1 MHNTIETSI
10 VTVCKKQNGSI
21 SFMEKDISYKK
32 KQVKDKTKDS
42 TALSLFA
49 KSITDP
55 LVSWKNISVTKN
67 KQVKEKTKD
76 STL

>member
-1 MHNTIETSI
+1 LSLFAKSRTDPLVSWKKIS
-10 VTVCKKQNGSI
+10 VTKN
-21 SFMEKDISYKK
+21 
-32 KQVKDKTKDS
+32 KQVKEKTKDS

-55 LVSWKNISVTKN
+55 LVSWKKISVTKN